1 MSQPDSQMASA
12 LYQFEQIR
20 ARIAE
25 MVESIPR
32 QRLFEIP
39 NSFLNNVAWHAAH
52 VVVTQQLLVYG
63 LAGEDLAI
71 SSDLVARYRKG
82 TPGENATPE
91 TFDEAMEYLMVAP
104 FDLRKKISSDA
115 IASFT
120 PYETSAG
127 IALKSVED
135 AILFNNI
142 HEGIHLGYMMGLR
155 KAIGVIG

>member
-1 MSQPDSQMASA
+1 MSQPARHIESA
-12 LYQFEQIR
+12 LYQFGQIR

-32 QRLFEIP
+32 QRLFEMPEGFI
-39 NSFLNNVAWHAAH
+39 NNVAWHAAH

-63 LAGEDLAI
+63 LADQEFAI
-71 SSDLVARYRKG
+71 SDDLIARYRKG

-115 IASFT
+115 FETFT

-127 IALKSVED
+127 IALKSLED

-155 KAIGVIG
+155 KAIGVIS